1 MTIRVGIIGWGEI
14 GQVYA
19 SLLEEA
25 GAKFSGLVSRR
36 QDVAVNVP
44 VYDSFSEMLP
54 HIDASIIAV
63 PNFLHA
69 ALCLQ
74 SVRAGKP
81 VLVEK
86 PICISS
92 AELAELEA
100 VLPEKKVPVHVGYRL
115 RWNPSLRQLKK
126 RLQKA
131 GRIECVYRIGIDHL
145 AAGKDWTLKMEKT
158 GGAFFAIGVHSLD
171 LVRWLAGAEGQ
182 KLENIKSSASGINR
196 LTDFPISVKM
206 SGTLPAGVELI
217 AGADLTGSSDSVIDL
232 RVEAEKGSYP
242 DPELPP
248 PQPEDEKIEYAGLLK
263 SFIRAVN
270 KYDWDPV
277 YTAEIL
283 ETHRELIWA
292 RSRQQL
298 FSK

>member
-1 MTIRVGIIGWGEI
+1 MRVGIIGWGEI

-19 SLLEEA
+19 SLLEGA

-54 HIDASIIAV
+54 HIDANIIAV

-74 SVRAGKP
+74 SVMAGKP

-100 VLPEKKVPVHVGYRL
+100 VLPEKKVPVHLGYRL

-126 RLQKA
+126 RLQKVS
-131 GRIECVYRIGIDHL
+131 RIECVYRIGIDHL

-182 KLENIKSSASGINR
+182 KLKNIKSSASGINR
-196 LTDFPISVKM
+196 LTDFPLYVKM

-248 PQPEDEKIEYAGLLK
+248 PQPEDEKIELAGLLK
-263 SFIRAVN
+263 NFLCAVN

-292 RSRQQL
+292 RNRQHL
-298 FSK
+298 FPK